1 MIRQSTECLSALFV
15 DYDNIYLSL
24 RRKNEEAARRFA
36 KDTGSWLKEIETG
49 GLITPS
55 SSSEPEFKRR
65 LVLNRCY
72 GNPVPRRNGKDNATD
87 MHSFPFV
94 RHHFLRSG
102 FEIMDCP
109 PLTAQLKNSSDI
121 RMVMDIRDLL
131 EHETYF
137 DEFIILSG
145 DADFTPILHRLRSHA
160 RRTVIFANDYTAAP
174 YTAISNGEIRETDL
188 IHFLMEGNV
197 SLKPEANNADAV
209 AEGQDTAPTLD
220 QIRKEIV
227 DEVIRAIHE
236 SDKPVPIA
244 FLADKAQKS
253 IGHEKTVGTNWAG
266 YGAFRIFLAENL
278 PNNFEL
284 TETPP
289 YYVLDPNRHQIPGG
303 NTTQSSENLSV
314 SQEPPRQE
322 PPRQEPQRQ
331 EPPSLPTQN
340 EPVAVHLKPEKPIL
354 QEPVVEAPQ
363 ISQQDR
369 GISLQDSISR
379 IHQASKA
386 PPLAPPDYALIF
398 NLLAQELTENGLSGA
413 QTINNIVTR
422 AAQHQKMFR
431 HEDIQFVLDA
441 VSEAD
446 PWFEQGAS
454 AELFA
459 GRFRNYVIAA
469 CRQAG
474 LQFSLDELSLIDAWF
489 VGKELNVPQQTLPAQ
504 QQENAPRADAPMLEQ
519 QSEPFVNIPQGQ
531 IPDTQTNVAT
541 ADQNMWWD
549 QPLPS
554 PLESGGNT
562 IPEPQQHE
570 HGDASGLGNDL
581 TSFPRIVRKRMS
593 G

>member
-55 SSSEPEFKRR
+55 SSGEAGFQRR

-197 SLKPEANNADAV
+197 SLKSEADTAEAAADSQ
-209 AEGQDTAPTLD
+209 ETAPTLD

-278 PNNFEL
+278 PDSFEL

-303 NTTQSSENLSV
+303 NTAQSFEKSAL
-314 SQEPPRQE
+314 P
-322 PPRQEPQRQ
+322 Q

-340 EPVAVHLKPEKPIL
+340 EPVAVHLKPEQPGFQQPEAF
-354 QEPVVEAPQ
+354 QEPVPEQPQ
-363 ISQQDR
+363 IGQQDR

-431 HEDIQFVLDA
+431 HEDIQFILDA

-489 VGKELNVPQQTLPAQ
+489 VGKELNIPQQALPAQ
-504 QQENAPRADAPMLEQ
+504 HQENVGRPDAPMLEQ
-519 QSEPFVNIPQGQ
+519 QSEPILNIPQAQ
-531 IPDTQTNVAT
+531 MPETQSNVAA

-554 PLESGGNT
+554 PLETGGNT
-562 IPEPQQHE
+562 MPDPQQQDPVD
-570 HGDASGLGNDL
+570 GSGLGNDL